1 MTNNI
6 TFVVIILLVM
16 ALAMVA
22 ESTQH
27 TTNVYSRGRAT
38 TEFARMRRDA
48 GDGEVATPPP
58 RACSDSSGEECL
70 NEEED
75 KEEEEEDEQ
84 EGLQTV
90 RPQEEGNTRY
100 ISYEALKK
108 DNVPCNRR
116 GSSYYNCGTSGQINP
131 YQRGCTVITNCAREG

>member
-27 TTNVYSRGRAT
+27 TTNTYSRGRAT
-38 TEFARMRRDA
+38 TEFTRVRRDA

-58 RACSDSSGEECL
+58 RACNGSLGEECL

-75 KEEEEEDEQ
+75 EEEEEEDEQ

-90 RPQEEGNTRY
+90 RPQDEGNTRY

-131 YQRGCTVITNCAREG
+131 YQRGCTIITNCAREG